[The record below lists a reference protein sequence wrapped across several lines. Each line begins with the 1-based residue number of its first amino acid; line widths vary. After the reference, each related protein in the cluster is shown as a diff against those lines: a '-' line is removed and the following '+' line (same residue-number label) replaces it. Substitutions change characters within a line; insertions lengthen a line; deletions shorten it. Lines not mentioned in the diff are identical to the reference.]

1 MVWKPKTKIIK
12 RKLPLWST
20 KGWEEAKYQLKPN
33 GKLATWKPSKKT
45 PEVLKKL
52 QEALMKWCTEWEACA
67 YAEISQQVLVKR
79 KNEDKEFVEQI
90 EHRKEMY
97 IQAIKFVSY
106 ERAMNEKNRDSTDI
120 LFKVDKR
127 YSDKQDIDVKW
138 EVSLVWIAKAMQQ
151 KRLDREKWE
160 NVK

>member
-1 MVWKPKTKIIK
+1 MPKTKIVK

-20 KGWEEAKYQLKPN
+20 KGWTQAKYQLKPDW
-33 GKLATWKPSKKT
+33 KIMTWRPTKKT
-45 PEVLKKL
+45 PEVLTKL

-67 YAEISQQVLVKR
+67 YAGIPQKILIDW
-79 KNEDKEFVEQI
+79 KNADKEFSEQI
-90 EHRKEMY
+90 SHWKEMY

-160 NVK
+160 DVK

>member
-1 MVWKPKTKIIK
+1 MVWKPKSKVIK
-12 RKLPLWST
+12 RKLPLGET
-20 KGWEEAKYQLKPN
+20 VEARY
-33 GKLATWKPSKKT
+33 KLNLDWKILTWRPVKKT
-45 PEVLKKL
+45 PELLKKL
-52 QEALMKWCTEWEACA
+52 QEALMKWCTEQEACA
-67 YAEISQQVLVKR
+67 YAWISQVSLIKWKKEDAELV
-79 KNEDKEFVEQI
+79 NTI

-97 IQAIKFVSY
+97 IQAIKFASF
-106 ERAMNEKNRDSTDI
+106 ERAMNKKNRDSTDI

-160 NVK
+160 EEKE

>member
-1 MVWKPKTKIIK
+1 MTDRKHSKIIV
-12 RKLPLWST
+12 RSDWT
-20 KGWEEAKYQLKPN
+20 KAKYKVKKDW
-33 GKLATWKPSKKT
+33 KLDVWRPTKKT

-52 QEALMKWCTEWEACA
+52 EEAYRVNCTDEEASA
-67 YAEISQQVLVKR
+67 HAGIWLRTLNDWKEQDPDFSQQ
-79 KNEDKEFVEQI
+79 
-90 EHRKEMY
+90 
-97 IQAIKFVSY
+97 IQAWRKSYYYSIKKASHD
-106 ERAMNEKNRDSTDI
+106 RAMNTKNRDSTDI
-120 LFKVDKR
+120 LFKIDKS